1 MEAVW
6 SADAPVSVSSVR
18 GRLKGDRRSLAYST
32 IKAVLTNLAR
42 KGYLRRRLAGR
53 SHEYL
58 PTQARD
64 VFRHRVVT
72 DVVDSLMR
80 DYREPLLVHL
90 ADELLEDRDMLN
102 ELERLIADKRR
113 DRGRAG

>member
-1 MEAVW
+1 MRTRRSRSQACEA
-6 SADAPVSVSSVR
+6 ALEAT
-18 GRLKGDRRSLAYST
+18 GDRSPIQLSRLY
-32 IKAVLTNLAR
+32 LTNLAR

-53 SHEYL
+53 SHEYV
-58 PTQARD
+58 PTQARE

-90 ADELLEDRDMLN
+90 ADELIEDRDMLN

-113 DRGRAG
+113 DRKHAR